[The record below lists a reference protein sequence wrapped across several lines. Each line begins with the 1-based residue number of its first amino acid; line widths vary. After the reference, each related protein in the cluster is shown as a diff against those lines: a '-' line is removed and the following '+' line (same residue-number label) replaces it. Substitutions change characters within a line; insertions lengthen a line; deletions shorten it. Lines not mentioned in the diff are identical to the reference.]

1 MKWTQSML
9 DGKQPHIIL
18 GPTTRYF
25 KDRYEDLW
33 DENKLFESEKK
44 NFKNPVTSKG
54 SQHKGNGEKS
64 LVGKRETCR
73 PTVQIRT

>member
-1 MKWTQSML
+1 MVNS
-9 DGKQPHIIL
+9 HILSSVQRHDIL
-18 GPTTRYF
+18 KIDTRIS
-25 KDRYEDLW
+25 EQ
-33 DENKLFESEKK
+33 ENKLFESEKK

-54 SQHKGNGEKS
+54 SQHKANGEKS